1 MKTVNKT
8 DEKLLRE
15 LIGDLVQALR
25 TKDSH
30 RVLSHYAPDRV
41 QFLLAPPL
49 QYAGAT
55 AMDTNGLEEWFATF
69 QGPLGYEVHN
79 LNVTVSDDVAFGHSL
94 NRMSGTKIDGEK
106 VDVWVRW
113 TVGLR
118 KIGSEWKIT
127 HEHESV
133 PFYMDGSYKAAID
146 LKP

>member
-1 MKTVNKT
+1 MKTVNKS
-8 DEKLLRE
+8 DENLLRN
-15 LIGDLVQALR
+15 LVDDLAQALR
-25 TKDSH
+25 AKDSH
-30 RVLSHYAPDRV
+30 RVLSRYAPDRV

-55 AMDTNGLEEWFATF
+55 AMDTKGLEEWFATF
-69 QGPLGYEVHN
+69 RGPLGYEVHN
-79 LNVTVSDDVAFGHSL
+79 LNVAASGDVAFCHSL
-94 NRMSGTKIDGEK
+94 NRLSGTKVDGEK
-106 VDVWVRW
+106 VDVWIRW

>member
-1 MKTVNKT
+1 MKAANETE
-8 DEKLLRE
+8 EKLLRN
-15 LIGDLVQALR
+15 LVDDLAQALR
-25 TKDSH
+25 AKDSH
-30 RVLSHYAPDRV
+30 RALSRYAPDRV

-55 AMDTNGLEEWFATF
+55 AMDMKGLEEWFSTF
-69 QGPLGYEVHN
+69 RGPLGYEVYN
-79 LNVTVSDDVAFGHSL
+79 LNVAAKDDVAFCHSL
-94 NRMSGTKIDGEK
+94 NRLSGTKVDGER
-106 VDVWVRW
+106 VDVWIRW
-113 TVGLR
+113 TAGLR